1 MRSLA
6 QAPTINVIRVQSKG
20 NAPNLDIQT
29 HNLEEKNMNAHNT
42 DSLMTD
48 LTAEETAA
56 LNGGGYCSY
65 AYVLRRVCNWFR
77 CYYQYAYVWRC
88 V

>member
-1 MRSLA
+1 MRSPA
-6 QAPTINVIRVQSKG
+6 QRLTINVIRVQSKG
-20 NAPNLDIQT
+20 NAPNPDIQT
-29 HNLEEKNMNAHNT
+29 HNLKEKTMNVPNP
-42 DSLMTD
+42 DSLMID

-65 AYVLRRVCNWFR
+65 AYVLRRVCSWFR
-77 CYYQYAYVWRC
+77 CYYQYVYVWRC